1 MNQSVTEVIVEQPLA
16 LPGSANITYTD
27 TQTLQIMDCFEVEV
41 DSAKNVQIYQ
51 LHYQQQ
57 TVSTPSQ

>member
-1 MNQSVTEVIVEQPLA
+1 MFVEQPLA
-16 LPGSANITYTD
+16 SPGSANITDTD
-27 TQTLQIMDCFEVEV
+27 TQTLQITDCFELEV

-51 LHYQQQ
+51 LHYQKQ